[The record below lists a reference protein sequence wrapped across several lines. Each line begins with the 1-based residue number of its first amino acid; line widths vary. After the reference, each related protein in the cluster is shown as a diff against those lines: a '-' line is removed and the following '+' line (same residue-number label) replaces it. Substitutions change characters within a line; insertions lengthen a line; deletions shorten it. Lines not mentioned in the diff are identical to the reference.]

1 MESLGEVLIC
11 SLKLIDLLFGGGD
24 SLEEGSVCLFFLLES
39 PDHGLDISD
48 SGVGLNLL
56 ESLIDVFVLSH
67 LLLHLDSHEVVPK
80 FIDVEEVSH
89 LGGILVLTLVGGT
102 FSNLLVSL
110 LSVNTALHRLFFI
123 SNALLEL

>member
-1 MESLGEVLIC
+1 VESLGEVFVG
-11 SLKLIDLLFGGGD
+11 SLELIDLLLGGGD
-24 SLEEGSVCLFFLLES
+24 SLEESSVSLFFLLES

-48 SGVGLNLL
+48 SGVGLDLF
-56 ESLIDVFVLSH
+56 EGLIDVLVLSH

-89 LGGILVLTLVGGT
+89 LGGVLVLTLVGGT

-110 LSVNTALHRLFFI
+110 LSVNTALDRLFFI